1 MTPGKHKNAH
11 EDAQD
16 APSAERDSSPRKK
29 VVDESKLARRRLL
42 RALSPRFNRSQL
54 VVAVLTFGLGFAL
67 VVQVQQNQ
75 GDSLGA
81 LRQSELV
88 RLLDEVTSQSS
99 ELARTERELR
109 ATRDELL
116 SGTDSDRTAYEALED
131 QVTRQAILAGTVP
144 VSGPGVSI
152 RIIDNGNTLDALV
165 LLEVIQ
171 ELRNAGAEAIEVNS
185 HRIVASS
192 WFLDSSGSI
201 ALDGRT
207 IESPYRI
214 QAIGDA
220 ATISAALEMPGGVL
234 AGIRGRGASAFL
246 ESHDEVLITSY
257 ARPEKSRY
265 AVPQHAN

>member
-1 MTPGKHKNAH
+1 MTPGKHQGKRAAN
-11 EDAQD
+11 D
-16 APSAERDSSPRKK
+16 DSVNQIDQRAR
-29 VVDESKLARRRLL
+29 LARGRLL
-42 RALSPRFNRSQL
+42 RALSPRFNRSQF
-54 VVAVLTFGLGFAL
+54 VVALLTFGLGFAL

-116 SGTDSDRTAYEALED
+116 SGTNSARTAYEAMED

-144 VSGPGVSI
+144 VDGTGVSV
-152 RIIDNGNTLDALV
+152 RIIDNGGALDALV
-165 LLEVIQ
+165 LLEVVQ
-171 ELRNAGAEAIEVNS
+171 ELRNAGAEAIDINDE
-185 HRIVASS
+185 RIVASS
-192 WFLDSSGSI
+192 WFLDSSGAI
-201 ALDGRT
+201 VLDGQT
-207 IESPYRI
+207 LTSPYVI

-234 AGIRGRGASAFL
+234 AGIRGR
-246 ESHDEVLITSY
+246 
-257 ARPEKSRY
+257 
-265 AVPQHAN
+265 

>member
-1 MTPGKHKNAH
+1 MAMSGGKHEAKT
-11 EDAQD
+11 D
-16 APSAERDSSPRKK
+16 P
-29 VVDESKLARRRLL
+29 VDERTKLARGRLL
-42 RALSPRFNRSQL
+42 RALSPRFNRSQFI
-54 VVAVLTFGLGFAL
+54 VALLTFGLGFAL

-116 SGTDSDRTAYEALED
+116 SGTDSARTAYKAIED
-131 QVTRQAILAGTVP
+131 QITRQAILAGTTP
-144 VSGPGVSI
+144 VAGPGVSV
-152 RIIDNGNTLDALV
+152 RIIDNGGALDALV
-165 LLEVIQ
+165 LLEVVQ
-171 ELRNAGAEAIEVNS
+171 ELRNAGAEAIEINH
-185 HRIVASS
+185 HRVVASS
-192 WFLDSSGSI
+192 WFLDSSGAI
-201 ALDGRT
+201 TLDKNPLK
-207 IESPYRI
+207 SPYRI
-214 QAIGDA
+214 QAIGDS

-257 ARPEKSRY
+257 SRPHKSRY
-265 AVPQHAN
+265 AIPQPSS